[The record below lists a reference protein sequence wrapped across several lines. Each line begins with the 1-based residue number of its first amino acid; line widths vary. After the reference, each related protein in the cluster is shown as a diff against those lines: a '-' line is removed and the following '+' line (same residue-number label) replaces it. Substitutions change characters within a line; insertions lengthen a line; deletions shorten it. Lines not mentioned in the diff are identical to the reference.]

1 MNKLLIS
8 AALAMTALTP
18 SAAMAQAI
26 PAAVI
31 AVVDLER
38 VTSQCNACKTA
49 TAALR
54 SQVTGLEN
62 RQKALATPLETEGKA
77 IQAAVNALNGKE
89 PDAALQA
96 RAKAWETKRQ
106 QAAQEVSRQQAQIQ
120 RNQQYIQ
127 QQVAKKL
134 RPIYQQVM
142 QRRGA
147 TVLMEQGSTLATSTS
162 VDVTNDVLTALN
174 TAMPTIATTA
184 PAQTQQQQPQGR

>member
-1 MNKLLIS
+1 MNKFLIS
-8 AALAMTALTP
+8 AAVAVTALTP
-18 SAAMAQAI
+18 SAAIAQAI

-106 QAAQEVSRQQAQIQ
+106 QAAQEVTRQQQQIQ

-127 QQVAKKL
+127 QQVAAKL

-147 TVLMEQGSTLATSTS
+147 TVLMEQGSTLATASS
-162 VDVTNDVLTALN
+162 VDVTNDVLAALN
-174 TAMPTIATTA
+174 TAMPPLATTA
-184 PAQTQQQQPQGR
+184 PAAPAQQQPQGR